1 MIETSREPGGGLEF
15 KQRRSELIVPLE
27 YNSKMTRESAD
38 LLKKALALPE
48 EERAALA
55 GSLMDSLDAV
65 VDESAEAAWN
75 QEIARR
81 MEDLDSGKAKTIPWD
96 QVRSRICGKLRHGR

>member
-1 MIETSREPGGGLEF
+1 
-15 KQRRSELIVPLE
+15 
-27 YNSKMTRESAD
+27 MTRESAD

-55 GSLMDSLDAV
+55 GSLMDSLDAA

-96 QVRSRICGKLRHGR
+96 QIRRRISGRLRHAR

>member
-1 MIETSREPGGGLEF
+1 MEHNT
-15 KQRRSELIVPLE
+15 
-27 YNSKMTRESAD
+27 KMTRESAD

-55 GSLMDSLDAV
+55 GSLMDSLDAA

-96 QVRSRICGKLRHGR
+96 QIRRRISGRLRHAR